1 MLIGSKLSKDRLDS
15 LQVLAETTRYLDGV
29 VAEVGTCE
37 GGTTKLL
44 GRMFPEKR
52 VMGFDTFEGLPA
64 EHWSEGEPEIG
75 KFAATIEDALRLIAQ
90 CHVELVKGLF
100 PASCD
105 PSLTFSFVHLDVDY
119 YLATLLS
126 LQFIWPRMVT
136 GGIILLDDYEWPECP
151 GVKQA
156 LHEFAVAHLV
166 PIHIS
171 PITYGDGI
179 DVVHQAFLV
188 KR

>member
-44 GRMFPEKR
+44 GQMFPDKR

-64 EHWSEGEPEIG
+64 EHRSEGEPEVG
-75 KFAATIEDALRLIAQ
+75 KFAATIEDASALIDDP
-90 CHVELVKGLF
+90 HVELVKGLF
-100 PASCD
+100 PARCD

-119 YLATLLS
+119 YLATWLS
-126 LQFIWPRMVT
+126 LEFLWPRMAM
-136 GGIILLDDYEWPECP
+136 GGIILLDDYEWSECP

-156 LHEFAVAHLV
+156 LDEFELKYDVSV
-166 PIHIS
+166 QTS
-171 PITYGDGI
+171 PITYGDGV